1 MVTIKKRIQVN
12 DRKRGERMCS
22 YKLTPDA
29 DLNQKQKLEQK
40 SVAPKQR
47 NTKQRSL
54 VLDVVRSHRDHP
66 TADQIYQDVHERNDK
81 VSRAT
86 VYRNL
91 NLLDELGQIQ
101 QVAAPTANRFDLRVD
116 PHYHL
121 MCIRCGSVVDA
132 PLEYQQTYDGFVA
145 ESSGF
150 KLVDHQTLFKG
161 ICPECQKK
169 AAGQDSLSDERGEQ
183 QE

>member
-1 MVTIKKRIQVN
+1 M
-12 DRKRGERMCS
+12 GS
-22 YKLTPDA
+22 GKLAPSANSGSKPD
-29 DLNQKQKLEQK
+29 
-40 SVAPKQR
+40 APKQR

-54 VLDVVRSHRDHP
+54 VLDVVRSHFDHP
-66 TADQIYQDVHERNDK
+66 TAEQVYQDVHERNDK

-121 MCIRCGSVVDA
+121 MCIKCGSVVDA
-132 PLEYQQTYDGFVA
+132 PLEYQQSYDGLVA

-161 ICPECQKK
+161 ICPSCQKK
-169 AAGQDSLSDERGEQ
+169 AAEQGLVDDGRDGLSG
-183 QE
+183 

>member
-1 MVTIKKRIQVN
+1 MGSEQQIPL
-12 DRKRGERMCS
+12 S
-22 YKLTPDA
+22 
-29 DLNQKQKLEQK
+29 NQRTA
-40 SVAPKQR
+40 APKQR

-54 VLDVVRSHRDHP
+54 VLDVVRSHLDHP
-66 TADQIYQDVHERNDK
+66 TAEQIYQDVHERNGK

-91 NLLDELGQIQ
+91 NLLDETGQIQ
-101 QVAAPTANRFDLRVD
+101 QVSAPVANRFDLRVD

-132 PLEYQQTYDGFVA
+132 PLEYQRAYDGLVA

-150 KLVDHQTLFKG
+150 QLVDHQTLFKG
-161 ICPECQKK
+161 VCPDCQRAA
-169 AAGQDSLSDERGEQ
+169 AAGAAGADSGAES
-183 QE
+183 